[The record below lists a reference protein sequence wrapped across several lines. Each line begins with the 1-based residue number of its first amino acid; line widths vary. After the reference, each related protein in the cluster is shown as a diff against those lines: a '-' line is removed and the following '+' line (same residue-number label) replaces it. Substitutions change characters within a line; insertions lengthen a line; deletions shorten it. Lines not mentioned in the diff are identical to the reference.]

1 MGEDEVDPRV
11 RDGLRY
17 LSDRRNLSRRDLLAL
32 AGSSSLGLFLA
43 SCGGSTKSG
52 SPATRGATGAT
63 GTAVLAYSAEPLH
76 IDPHQA
82 SLAGESSVVANVY
95 DSLFEYE
102 GFPPKRH
109 NRLAEDFKVSKDG
122 TTYDFKIR
130 KGVKFHDGTPLT
142 AEDVRYSLERVLT
155 MQGAP
160 YSVWQGILEPD
171 MVTAPNDTTLR
182 IKMPRPYVPL
192 PDTLAW
198 LYVVN
203 KKLVSQHADG
213 KDLGAGW
220 LDLNDAGSGA
230 FKLTDY
236 QKGTR
241 LTFERFPGYWR
252 GWGDAYLNGWVFN
265 VLREPATTRLGLQN
279 GTVHLAD
286 LWTLAI
292 DDLMAVAKN
301 GDVTMKSFPS
311 MTVVSI
317 KQNNQRFPTNNKAF
331 RKAVAYAFD
340 YDAIV
345 NGLLRGQTDRQYGAY
360 PKGYKYF
367 KDFKDTD
374 LAYNTN
380 LDQARH
386 WLAES
391 GVDVKSIGKLG
402 YLFRGDD
409 PTQRNYGLVLKS
421 SLAKIGL
428 DVELQG
434 VSIAELLKRLEDP
447 RDTPNF
453 TRISNSSLIVDP
465 DLYCRQYLYSKQWEG
480 GKGKWYTATY
490 YKNTEVDRLIERA
503 QFEADDAKR
512 AAMYGRIQT
521 IVYDDAADVWSD
533 QTRWLLDL
541 RSNLHGYVYEGLGAV
556 PVPFWPMYF
565 DPPERT

>member
-1 MGEDEVDPRV
+1 MGGELNDPRV
-11 RDGLRY
+11 REGSRY
-17 LSDRRNLSRRDLLAL
+17 LAERRNLSRRDVLAL
-32 AGSSSLGLFLA
+32 MGSSSLGLFLA
-43 SCGGSTKSG
+43 GCGAGSGGG
-52 SPATRGATGAT
+52 SPAARGGT

-82 SLAGESSVVANVY
+82 SLAGESTIVTNLY
-95 DSLFEYE
+95 DSLFGYE
-102 GFPPKRH
+102 GFPPKRQ
-109 NRLAEDFKVSKDG
+109 NRLAEDFKVSEDG
-122 TTYDFKIR
+122 TTYDFKI
-130 KGVKFHDGTPLT
+130 KSGVKFHDGTPLT

-160 YSVWQGILEPD
+160 SSVWQGILEPD
-171 MVTAPNDTTLR
+171 MVSAPNDTTLR
-182 IKMPRPYVPL
+182 IKMPRPYVAL

-203 KKLVSQHADG
+203 KKLVSQNVDG
-213 KDLGAGW
+213 DDFAAAW

-230 FKLTDY
+230 FALTDY

-241 LTFERFPGYWR
+241 LTFERYADYWR
-252 GWGDAYLNGWVFN
+252 GWGDSYLDGWIFN
-265 VLREPATTRLGLQN
+265 VIREAATTRLGLQN
-279 GTVHLAD
+279 GTVHVAD

-292 DDLMAVAKN
+292 DDLLAVSERG
-301 GDVTMKSFPS
+301 GDVKMDAFPS

-317 KQNNQRFPTNNKAF
+317 KQNNQRGPTSNKAF

-340 YDAIV
+340 YEAIV
-345 NGLLRGQTDRQYGAY
+345 DGLLRGQTDRQYGAY

-421 SLAKIGL
+421 SLAEIGI

-434 VSIAELLKRLEDP
+434 VSIAELLKRLENP

-453 TRISNSSLIVDP
+453 TRISNSSLVVDP
-465 DLYCRQYLYSKQWEG
+465 DLYCRQYLHSKEWEG

-490 YKNTEVDRLIERA
+490 YKNAEVDKLIGQA
-503 QFEADDAKR
+503 QFEPDEAKR
-512 AAMYGRIQT
+512 EQMYGRIQD

-533 QTRWLLDL
+533 QTRWLLDQ
-541 RSNLHGYVYEGLGAV
+541 RSNLHGYVYHGLGAV
-556 PVPFWPMYF
+556 PVSFWPMYF
-565 DPPERT
+565 DPPERA